1 MALKNNTSGP
11 PPLNPK
17 QNPEKPRVLAQPWF
31 RRRLQWF
38 MLCRVVVASF
48 FLGTAAI
55 RNIQLGD
62 SLLRP
67 ELVWIYAL
75 AVSVYMLS
83 LLYVLLLPALKDLKP
98 FVCVQIALDLLCI
111 ALLLLATGG
120 IDSMFAFMFSIEV
133 IAASILLYWTGG
145 LTSATIA
152 SLLYSSMVVAQR
164 LGIIISPASSPT
176 LMFDYSSIP
185 LYFPIIVNTSSFFLV
200 ALLASFLSDQNRRS
214 HRTLAQQLIDIS
226 NLEALSEN
234 IIQSI
239 TGGLIT
245 LDLQR
250 RIVSFN
256 RAAAVITGLK
266 PQQVRT
272 RTFEL
277 VFPGLD
283 LGLRQF
289 YEKARTAPLR
299 IERFWKRSDGAER
312 FLGFSVAIL
321 RDSREDA
328 IGIIISFQDLT
339 GFKELQTSLKR
350 MDRLADMGRLAADF
364 AHEVRNPLA
373 SISGSIQVLRQS
385 LQLGPEDERLM
396 DIVVRES
403 KNLSHLIADFS
414 RFARPKNKDR
424 QKLVIKAMADEV
436 LEMFKNSPEYN
447 STINVVNRLELEIII
462 TANEQQFRQLLWN
475 LLLNAAQAT
484 GDGGTIEID
493 SRTRETGFA
502 CPANIERLYGSSDAD
517 WVELQV
523 RDTGSGIPQ
532 DVIERIFDPFYTTKD
547 RGFGLGLSIV
557 QNIVQEHNGLIM
569 AESKPGTGTTFYCYF
584 IRSDARQAAS

>member
-1 MALKNNTSGP
+1 MALKNNPTGP
-11 PPLNPK
+11 PPLNPNQAPPK
-17 QNPEKPRVLAQPWF
+17 NRVLAQPWF

-55 RNIQLGD
+55 THIQQGD

-67 ELVWIYAL
+67 QLVWIYAL

-120 IDSMFAFMFSIEV
+120 INSMFAFMFSIEI
-133 IAASILLYWTGG
+133 IAGSILLYWAGG
-145 LTSATIA
+145 LASATIA
-152 SLLYSSMVVAQR
+152 SLLYSAIVIAQR
-164 LGIIISPASSPT
+164 LGIIVSPASAQT
-176 LMFDYSSIP
+176 LMFNYSEVP
-185 LYFPIIVNTSSFFLV
+185 LYFPIIVNTSSFYLV
-200 ALLASFLSDQNRRS
+200 ALLASFLSNQNRRS
-214 HRTLAQQLIDIS
+214 HRTLAKQLVDIS

-256 RAAAVITGLK
+256 RAAADITGLT

-272 RTFEL
+272 RPFEM
-277 VFPGLD
+277 VFPGLE

-289 YEKARTAPLR
+289 YEDARTAPLR
-299 IERFWKRSDGAER
+299 IERTWRRADGVER
-312 FLGFSVAIL
+312 FLGFSIAIL

-328 IGIIISFQDLT
+328 IGIILSFQDLT
-339 GFKELQTSLKR
+339 GFRELQTSLKR

-373 SISGSIQVLRQS
+373 SISGSVQVLRQS
-385 LQLGPEDERLM
+385 LRLGPEDERLM

-403 KNLSHLIADFS
+403 KNLSLLIADFA
-414 RFARPKNKDR
+414 RFALPKNKER
-424 QKLVIKAMADEV
+424 QRLVIKDMADEV

-447 STINVVNRLELEIII
+447 SAISIVNCLDSEVIID
-462 TANEQQFRQLLWN
+462 ANEQQFRQLLWN
-475 LLLNAAQAT
+475 LLLNAVQAT
-484 GDGGTIEID
+484 GDGGRIEID
-493 SRTRETGFA
+493 CRTRERGFN
-502 CPANIERLYGSSDAD
+502 CPANIERLYGNSTAD

-523 RDTGSGIPQ
+523 RDTGSGIPRE
-532 DVIERIFDPFYTTKD
+532 VIERIFDPFYTTKD

-557 QNIVQEHNGLIM
+557 QTIVQEHNGLIM
-569 AESKPGTGTTFYCYF
+569 ADSTPGEGTTFYCYF
-584 IRSDARQAAS
+584 PRAGAQQAIS

>member
-1 MALKNNTSGP
+1 
-11 PPLNPK
+11 
-17 QNPEKPRVLAQPWF
+17 
-31 RRRLQWF
+31 

-55 RNIQLGD
+55 THIQQSD

-67 ELVWIYAL
+67 QLVWIYAL
-75 AVSVYMLS
+75 AISVYMLS
-83 LLYVLLLPALKDLKP
+83 LLYVLLLPALRDLKP

-111 ALLLLATGG
+111 AMLLLATGG
-120 IDSMFAFMFSIEV
+120 INSMFAFMFSVEI
-133 IAASILLYWTGG
+133 IAGSILLYWTGG
-145 LTSATIA
+145 LASASIA
-152 SLLYSSMVVAQR
+152 SLLYSTMVIAQR
-164 LGIIISPASSPT
+164 LGIIVSPASGQT
-176 LMFDYSSIP
+176 LMFDYSEVP

-214 HRTLAQQLIDIS
+214 HRTLAKQLVDIS

-256 RAAAVITGLK
+256 RAAADITGLT

-272 RTFEL
+272 RPFEL

-289 YEKARTAPLR
+289 YEDARTAPLR
-299 IERFWKRSDGAER
+299 IERSWQRMDGVDR
-312 FLGFSVAIL
+312 FLGFSIAIL

-328 IGIIISFQDLT
+328 IGIILSFQDLT
-339 GFKELQTSLKR
+339 GFRELETSLKR

-373 SISGSIQVLRQS
+373 SISGSVQVLRQS
-385 LQLGPEDERLM
+385 LRLSPEDERLM

-403 KNLSHLIADFS
+403 KNLSQLIADFAS
-414 RFARPKNKDR
+414 FARPKNKER
-424 QKLVIKAMADEV
+424 QRLAIKDLADEV
-436 LEMFKNSPEYN
+436 LEMYKNSPEYN
-447 STINVVNRLELEIII
+447 STVSVVNCLDSEVIID
-462 TANEQQFRQLLWN
+462 ANEQQFRQLLWN

-484 GDGGTIEID
+484 GDGGRIEID
-493 SRTRETGFA
+493 CRTRESGFA
-502 CPANIERLYGSSDAD
+502 CPANIERLYGSSTAER
-517 WVELQV
+517 VELQV
-523 RDTGSGIPQ
+523 RDTGSGIPR

-557 QNIVQEHNGLIM
+557 QTIVQEHNGLIM
-569 AESKPGTGTTFYCYF
+569 ADSTPGAGTTFYCYF
-584 IRSDARQAAS
+584 PRSGPQQAIS

>member
-1 MALKNNTSGP
+1 MALKNNSSGP
-11 PPLNPK
+11 PPLNPNQATP
-17 QNPEKPRVLAQPWF
+17 QNRVLAQPWF

-55 RNIQLGD
+55 THIQQDD

-67 ELVWIYAL
+67 ELLWIYAL

-83 LLYVLLLPALKDLKP
+83 LLYVLLLPTLKDLKP

-111 ALLLLATGG
+111 TLLLLATGG

-145 LTSATIA
+145 LVSATVA
-152 SLLYSSMVVAQR
+152 SMLYSAIVLAQR
-164 LGIIISPASSPT
+164 FDIIVSPASMQT
-176 LMFDYSSIP
+176 LLFNYSEVP
-185 LYFPIIVNTSSFFLV
+185 LYFPIIVNTSSFYLV

-214 HRTLAQQLIDIS
+214 HRTLAKQLIDIS
-226 NLEALSEN
+226 NLEALNEH
-234 IIQSI
+234 IVQSI

-256 RAAAVITGLK
+256 RAAADITGLT
-266 PQQVRT
+266 QHQVRT
-272 RTFEL
+272 RPFEL
-277 VFPGLD
+277 VFPGLE
-283 LGLRQF
+283 LGLCQF
-289 YEKARTAPLR
+289 YKDARTAPLR
-299 IERFWKRSDGAER
+299 IERTWRHADGVER
-312 FLGFSVAIL
+312 FLGFSIAIL

-339 GFKELQTSLKR
+339 GFRELQTSLQR

-385 LQLGPEDERLM
+385 LRLGEEDKRLM

-403 KNLSHLIADFS
+403 KNLSQLIADFS

-424 QKLVIKAMADEV
+424 QRIIIKNIADEV

-447 STINVVNRLELEIII
+447 RSIHMVNCLNSEVGIL
-462 TANEQQFRQLLWN
+462 ANEQQFRQLLWN

-484 GDGGTIEID
+484 GDGGQIEID
-493 SRTRETGFA
+493 CRTRETGFD

-523 RDTGSGIPQ
+523 RDTGNGIPPE
-532 DVIERIFDPFYTTKD
+532 VIKRIFDPFYTTKD

-569 AESKPGTGTTFYCYF
+569 ADSTPDAGTTFYCYF
-584 IRSDARQAAS
+584 IRSNAPQAIS

>member
-1 MALKNNTSGP
+1 MVLKNNSSGSGP
-11 PPLNPK
+11 QPLNPN
-17 QNPEKPRVLAQPWF
+17 QAPSNTRVLAAPWF

-38 MLCRVVVASF
+38 MLSRIVVASF

-55 RNIQLGD
+55 THLQQDD

-75 AVSVYMLS
+75 AVIVYMLS
-83 LLYVLLLPALKDLKP
+83 LLYALLLPALRDLKP

-111 ALLLLATGG
+111 AMLLLATGG
-120 IDSMFAFMFSIEV
+120 IDSMFSFMFSIEI

-152 SLLYSSMVVAQR
+152 SILYSALVISQR
-164 LGIIISPASSPT
+164 LGILVSPASAQT
-176 LMFDYSSIP
+176 LLFDYSNVP
-185 LYFPIIVNTSSFFLV
+185 LYFPIIVNTSSFYLV

-214 HRTLAQQLIDIS
+214 RRTLAQQLVDIS
-226 NLEALSEN
+226 NLEALNEN
-234 IIQSI
+234 IVQSI

-256 RAAAVITGLK
+256 RAAAEITGLT
-266 PQQVRT
+266 PLQVRT
-272 RTFEL
+272 RPFEL
-277 VFPGLD
+277 VFPGLE

-289 YEKARTAPLR
+289 YEEARIAPLR
-299 IERFWKRSDGAER
+299 IERSWRRIDGVER

-328 IGIIISFQDLT
+328 IGVIISFQDLT
-339 GFKELQTSLKR
+339 GFRELQTSLKR

-373 SISGSIQVLRQS
+373 SISGSIQVLRES

-403 KNLSHLIADFS
+403 KNLSQLIADFS

-424 QKLVIKAMADEV
+424 RRLVIKDMTDEV
-436 LEMFKNSPEYN
+436 LDMFKNSPEYN
-447 STINVVNRLELEIII
+447 STVNVINCLDSDVAI

-484 GDGGTIEID
+484 GDGGRIEID
-493 SRTRETGFA
+493 CRTREDGFD

-517 WVELQV
+517 WIELQV

-532 DVIERIFDPFYTTKD
+532 EVLERIFDPFYTTKN

-557 QNIVQEHNGLIM
+557 QTIIQEHNGLIM
-569 AESKPGTGTTFYCYF
+569 AESTPGAGTTFYCYLP
-584 IRSDARQAAS
+584 RA